1 MFETVKNLIQ
11 NKQIPALELVQML
24 ARLQYLFAPMP
35 VSARTRIAETVYR
48 NDRDHSGVFEPFL
61 TLRLVHRRITA
72 AQEVN

>member
-1 MFETVKNLIQ
+1 MLETVNDLIPNQKN
-11 NKQIPALELVQML
+11 PALEPVQML

-48 NDRDHSGVFEPFL
+48 NDRDHSEAFEPFL
-61 TLRLVHRRITA
+61 TLPLVHRRITT